1 MWGKAKD
8 HPSIV
13 AHKALQCTPEL
24 NPSSVSEKSYQVSI
38 AVPVLGLAWP
48 PLSSS

>member
-1 MWGKAKD
+1 MWGKDKD

-24 NPSSVSEKSYQVSI
+24 KPSSVSEKSYQVSI